1 MALFPSYFDCK
12 HGVRQGE
19 NLSPILFPLF
29 LNDMQSYIESNGGLG
44 IELTDD
50 QNIVWLKLLILL
62 YADDTVI
69 LSDNAKDF
77 QTSLNAFHNY
87 CLEWKRNVNTSKT
100 KIVVFGA
107 RNFNMCSGSQ
117 YLITLEILAQIAV
130 LNDHRIR
137 MCVSTMLNPRTCL
150 KQPAVAIT

>member
-1 MALFPSYFDCK
+1 MYCNIKSCVSFNGTFSSYFDCK
-12 HGVRQGE
+12 NGVRQGE
-19 NLSPILFPLF
+19 NLSPILFPFF

-77 QTSLNAFHNY
+77 QTSLNVFHN
-87 CLEWKRNVNTSKT
+87 
-100 KIVVFGA
+100 
-107 RNFNMCSGSQ
+107 
-117 YLITLEILAQIAV
+117 
-130 LNDHRIR
+130 
-137 MCVSTMLNPRTCL
+137 
-150 KQPAVAIT
+150 